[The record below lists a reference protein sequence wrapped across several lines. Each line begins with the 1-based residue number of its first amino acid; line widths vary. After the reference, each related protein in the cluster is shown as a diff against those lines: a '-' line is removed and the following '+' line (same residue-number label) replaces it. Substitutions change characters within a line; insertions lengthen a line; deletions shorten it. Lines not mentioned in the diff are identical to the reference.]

1 MSEVVGRGAL
11 LGALGCRAGG
21 PGSVS
26 GTTWRGTGTRSGRPG
41 RQGGFTLIEV
51 MAAFVVF
58 ALLFGVTLQILS
70 TSLSNTRRAADYTQA
85 ALWAQS
91 VLDVAGLEN
100 MLEPGTTSG
109 RFDDRFSWT
118 LEVGEE
124 LVFDDRGLDP
134 LDLPVALYRL
144 RLVVEWGEN
153 PTREAVFE
161 TLRSVDVNW
170 EERQWAGQ

>member
-1 MSEVVGRGAL
+1 M
-11 LGALGCRAGG
+11 
-21 PGSVS
+21 
-26 GTTWRGTGTRSGRPG
+26 RSGRPG
-41 RQGGFTLIEV
+41 RQRGFTLIEV
-51 MAAFVVF
+51 MAAFAVF
-58 ALLFGVTLQILS
+58 ALLFGITLQILS
-70 TSLSNTRRAADYTQA
+70 TSMTNTRRAGDFTQA

-91 VLDVAGLEN
+91 VLDVAGLES
-100 MLEPGTTSG
+100 MLEPGTSSG

-118 LEVGEE
+118 LEVREE
-124 LVFDDRGLDP
+124 LVFDDRGIDP
-134 LDLPVALYRL
+134 LELPVALYHL